1 MRAKLVEETATH
13 RTFVLAFDKGD
24 EVQEQLARFAAEQK
38 VVAGELRGIGGF
50 SEVTLAY
57 FEKKTME
64 YEPIPVREQ
73 VEVVSIAGNLTLA
86 DGKPKVH
93 AHVVIGKKDGS
104 TVAGHLLSARV
115 WPTLEL
121 FVAAYS
127 TPVERKTDQET
138 KLPLL

>member
-24 EVQEQLARFAAEQK
+24 EVQEQLARFASEQK

-57 FEKKTME
+57 FEKKTMQ

-73 VEVVSIAGNLTLA
+73 VEVVSIAGNITLA

-104 TVAGHLLSARV
+104 TMAGHLLSARV

-121 FVAAYS
+121 FATAYA
-127 TPVERKTDQET
+127 TPVERKTDSET